1 MKTRKARS
9 RPGEDPAVEERAESE
24 VQIIGDGAVIQ
35 DELLDEIQKSI
46 YIALESADTAT
57 DAVRELVRLK
67 SDVIERAERI
77 SLNNLATHRRAL
89 WIIAPLCALACLLAV
104 VGTSM
109 LLSTRSDFARIAEVS
124 KEGLKTYIADINTL
138 TKQLEGLTAT
148 RQQLEG
154 LATAISSQQ
163 LDAGQA
169 LGLQREM
176 FETLRRDMSSHQNAV
191 TDLLSR
197 GQDTSAR
204 NARSVAPPPATGGAA
219 MTRLGEEVAAV
230 NQRLRVIQQLI
241 ERAPR
246 AAASGAAPDPQL
258 ARGQAEILSALRDL
272 QKNQALLAE
281 QIQRAK
287 SAPLVYP

>member
-9 RPGEDPAVEERAESE
+9 RAVEEPSAEERAESE
-24 VQIIGDGAVIQ
+24 VSLGDDGTLVR

-67 SDVIERAERI
+67 SDVIERAERV
-77 SLNNLATHRRAL
+77 SLNNLAAHRRAL
-89 WIIAPLCALACLLAV
+89 WIIAPLCGLACLLAV

-109 LLSTRSDFARIAEVS
+109 LLSTRSDFARIADVS
-124 KEGLKTYIADINTL
+124 KEGLKTYITDINTL
-138 TKQLEGLTAT
+138 TKQLEALTAT

-154 LATAISSQQ
+154 LATAISGQQ
-163 LDAGQA
+163 LDAGSAQA
-169 LGLQREM
+169 LQREM

-191 TDLLSR
+191 TELLTQGQASSSR
-197 GQDTSAR
+197 AT
-204 NARSVAPPPATGGAA
+204 RSVAPPPAANGAA
-219 MTRLGEEVAAV
+219 IARLGEEVAAA

-246 AAASGAAPDPQL
+246 AATSGAAPDPQL
-258 ARGQAEILSALRDL
+258 ARGQTEILAALREL

-281 QIQRAK
+281 QIQHAK
-287 SAPLVYP
+287 SAPLSYP